1 MERHAAPEPGSGQR
15 GLTTEDLA
23 QPTGPPDEGPQPP
36 LDAPTLPGEAT
47 ATRTGSA
54 QPEPEPDMGAEAEG
68 GRTSAQGAAGRGTSD
83 EEAPQLLSDK
93 DADGFRD
100 RWQEIQNRFVD
111 DPREA
116 VHGADALVAEV
127 MQTLA
132 TTFAD
137 HKQSLEGQWN
147 RGEQVDTEGLRLA
160 LRHYRSFFH
169 RLLAE

>member
-1 MERHAAPEPGSGQR
+1 MQRDRAPDSAPEPS

-23 QPTGPPDEGPQPP
+23 QSADRPPDEALPP
-36 LDAPTLPGEAT
+36 TAEAPTLPGESTSVEA
-47 ATRTGSA
+47 
-54 QPEPEPDMGAEAEG
+54 EPPPSGAE
-68 GRTSAQGAAGRGTSD
+68 GAAAGKGPGMDTAGA
-83 EEAPQLLSDK
+83 EEETPQLLPGE
-93 DADGFRD
+93 DADEFRS

-111 DPREA
+111 DPRGA
-116 VHGADALVAEV
+116 VHDADSLVAEV

-137 HKQSLEGQWN
+137 HKKGLEGQWN

-160 LRHYRSFFH
+160 LRHYRSFFN